1 METTHYADAST
12 CVDVWKN
19 RETLEFEI
27 GLTVHEYGYRSKMR
41 MNVNALM
48 SAIRHLVSA
57 EQFILEMETRDDP
70 EIFIA
75 VEDVTLPKSEM
86 NFERFFKET

>member
-19 RETLEFEI
+19 HETLEFEI
-27 GLTVHEYGYRSKMR
+27 GLTVHEYGYRSKIR
-41 MNVNALM
+41 MNVKALM
-48 SAIRHLVSA
+48 SAIRHLVAA

-70 EIFIA
+70 EILIK
-75 VEDVTLPKSEM
+75 VENVTLPKSEM
-86 NFERFFKET
+86 KLKSFINEA